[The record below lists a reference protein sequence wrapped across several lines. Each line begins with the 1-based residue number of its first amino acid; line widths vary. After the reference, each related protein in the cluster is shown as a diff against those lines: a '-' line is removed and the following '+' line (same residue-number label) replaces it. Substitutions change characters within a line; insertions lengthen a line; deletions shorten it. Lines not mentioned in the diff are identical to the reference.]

1 MENERIFVGNGKRIN
16 DWKIGISLCVSDI
29 PREWIKQGK
38 NGKKYLSLNLC
49 ERKGGA
55 DRFGNTHGLE
65 INTWKPEQKKDEFD
79 DIPFG
84 R

>member
-16 DWKIGISLCVSDI
+16 DWKIGISLCVSQI
-29 PREWIKQGK
+29 PKEWITESKT

-55 DRFGNTHGLE
+55 DRFGNTHSLE
-65 INTWKPEQKKDEFD
+65 INTYRREDKEDV
-79 DIPFG
+79 PF
-84 R
+84 